1 MSHAFLIPDETY
13 ETLNE
18 IAARQGRTP
27 EEVFQQW
34 VERMQRE
41 ASGDTAEQVETQKTY
56 DPQRDPLAAFLGAF
70 EAVNPDVVRRH
81 DEYLGETYG
90 AERDSAE

>member
-13 ETLNE
+13 ETLNQ
-18 IAARQGRTP
+18 IAVRQGRTP

-41 ASGDTAEQVETQKTY
+41 EAGGATAQGGTQRTY